1 MTIKEV
7 CEVTT
12 VHEEVVE
19 RVQNCTTRYGSGGPD
34 F

>member
-19 RVQNCTTRYGSGGPD
+19 RVQQALPELGAAG
-34 F
+34 